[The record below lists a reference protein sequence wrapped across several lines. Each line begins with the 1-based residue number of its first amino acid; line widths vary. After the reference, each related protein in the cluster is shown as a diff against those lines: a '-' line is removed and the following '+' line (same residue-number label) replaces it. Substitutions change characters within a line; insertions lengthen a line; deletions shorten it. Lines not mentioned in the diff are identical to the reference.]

1 MDFGRVSIEQLDRIN
16 FTLPGEPTENLGVLK
31 GGKGD
36 TKYYVGLGKWGRK
49 EWIGK
54 LYPKGTKDSDFLI
67 EYAQHFNC
75 IELNAT
81 HYKLFKPEEI
91 QAWKAKVSLHSD
103 FLFCPK
109 VYNAITHVGT
119 LRDKKFLTDVFLDS
133 LTYFGNNLGPIFLQM
148 SDKFGPQRKDEL
160 VTYLRTLPKNYQ
172 FFLEIRH
179 PEWFDVRSK
188 NIFSALQDLNIG
200 TVITDAAGRRDVVHM
215 HLTTAKVVI
224 RYIGNNGHP
233 TDYKRLSEWV
243 ERIMYWKESGLREV
257 YFFVHSVDEAFSP
270 ELASYMIQELNDKCK
285 AGLKEINLQDP

>member
-1 MDFGRVSIEQLDRIN
+1 
-16 FTLPGEPTENLGVLK
+16 
-31 GGKGD
+31 
-36 TKYYVGLGKWGRK
+36 
-49 EWIGK
+49 
-54 LYPKGTKDSDFLI
+54 
-67 EYAQHFNC
+67 
-75 IELNAT
+75 LNAT

-215 HLTTAKVVI
+215 HLTIPKVMI

-270 ELASYMIQELNDKCK
+270 ELSYYMIQELNDKCK
-285 AGLKEINLQDP
+285 LFSSMILPITSINSLSTNPSRASVVQYKSSLRKTLKLLQFEGLNKWTRNCPSFTSYCSC